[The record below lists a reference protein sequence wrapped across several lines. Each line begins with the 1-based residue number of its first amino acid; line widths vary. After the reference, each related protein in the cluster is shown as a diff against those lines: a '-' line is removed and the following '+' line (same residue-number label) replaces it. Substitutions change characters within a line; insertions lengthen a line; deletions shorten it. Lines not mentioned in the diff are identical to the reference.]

1 MRVLVIGAIAPEGVA
16 YLRERGIEVDEV
28 SDTLAKGELYGRLGD
43 YDGVITRSSTAV
55 TAEFLARANKLRIL
69 GRAGVGV
76 DNIDVDACSH
86 QGVIVVNAPHGNV
99 VSAAEHTVGML
110 LALLRKIPVAN
121 DALKRLQWD
130 RGIYGSELYRKTVG
144 VLGLGKVGSRVA
156 TRLRAFDMSVLVYD
170 PYIPESR
177 ARELGVRLTDLR
189 TVLAEADVITV
200 HVPLSDETESLLGAR
215 EIALMKPGVRIV
227 NCARGGIV
235 HEGALLAALE
245 SGHVAGAAVDVW
257 SEEPPVS
264 DLVKRL
270 ITHPHVVV
278 TPHLGANTH
287 EAQINVAVDV
297 AREIV
302 AFRDGELVEHAVNV
316 PVGDRETMAA
326 QRPFL
331 VLAETLGRFCVQ
343 LEPDNV
349 ERVDVVVA
357 GQVARR
363 DPELIARAVLKGLLE
378 PVTAQAV
385 NLVNAHL
392 VARERGLEIAVHTD
406 EEAGSGYTNLITV
419 TTQAGEARKILAG
432 TVFDGVPR
440 IVRLKDLHIEFI
452 PEGHILVLSYEDRP
466 GVVGKIGSILGR
478 HNVNIASMHV
488 GRRTKRGRAIVV
500 LLLDENVPDEVI
512 GGGRKGRGGRF
523 RAHRPVGTMSTVAA
537 ASRMPRRRGVRD
549 APVGWLRDD
558 RGRPG
563 VQGQAPR
570 RGARRAPEPAAAS
583 ASRRE
588 LDRGQRCPA
597 RDRLGAGAAGPG
609 TGDGHRAQGRVAPDR
624 KPRTGP
630 GGHHRGPAWAVSRRG
645 RHHPPPGRLW
655 ARRCGAETPRSRY
668 HWRARRLGAAA
679 PSTRSRGRRGSTG
692 SGARRRSA
700 PLHGRDR
707 IVWKRRPARPS
718 SSTRERFSCGLRRA
732 ERRGIR

>member
-1 MRVLVIGAIAPEGVA
+1 MRVLVIDAIAPEGTA
-16 YLRERGIEVDEV
+16 YLRTRGLDVDEV
-28 SDTLAKGELYGRLGD
+28 PGTLSAADLHGRLGD
-43 YDGVITRSSTAV
+43 YEAIVTRSSTAV
-55 TAEFLARANKLRIL
+55 TPAFLSRARKLRIL
-69 GRAGVGV
+69 GRAGVGI
-76 DNIDVDACSH
+76 DNIDVDACSR
-86 QGVIVVNAPHGNV
+86 QGVVVVNAPSGNV

-110 LALLRKIPVAN
+110 LALLRKIPIAN
-121 DALKRLQWD
+121 AALKRFEWD
-130 RGIYGSELYRKTVG
+130 RAIYGAELHRKTAG

-156 TRLRAFDMSVLVYD
+156 TRLRAFDMDVLVYD

-177 ARELGVRLTDLR
+177 ARELGVRLTDLG
-189 TVLAEADVITV
+189 TLLGSADVVTV
-200 HVPLSDETESLLGAR
+200 HVPLTGETDGMLGAG

-270 ITHPHVVV
+270 IAHPNVVV

-287 EAQINVAVDV
+287 EAQINVAVEV
-297 AREIV
+297 ARAIV

-316 PVGDRETMAA
+316 PVGDREAIA
-326 QRPFL
+326 EQRPFL
-331 VLAETLGRFCVQ
+331 ILAEALGRFCVQ

-349 ERVDVVVA
+349 ERVEVVV
-357 GQVARR
+357 GGRVARR

-392 VARERGLEIAVHTD
+392 IARERGVELAVHTD

-419 TTQAGEARKILAG
+419 TTHAGEARKVLAG

-466 GVVGKIGSILGR
+466 GIVGKIGSILGR

-500 LLLDENVPDEVI
+500 LLLDEDVPDEVAEEI
-512 GGGRKGRGGRF
+512 EKAVEADFARII
-523 RAHRPVGTMSTVAA
+523 
-537 ASRMPRRRGVRD
+537 RM
-549 APVGWLRDD
+549 
-558 RGRPG
+558 
-563 VQGQAPR
+563 
-570 RGARRAPEPAAAS
+570 
-583 ASRRE
+583 
-588 LDRGQRCPA
+588 
-597 RDRLGAGAAGPG
+597 
-609 TGDGHRAQGRVAPDR
+609 
-624 KPRTGP
+624 
-630 GGHHRGPAWAVSRRG
+630 VS
-645 RHHPPPGRLW
+645 
-655 ARRCGAETPRSRY
+655 
-668 HWRARRLGAAA
+668 
-679 PSTRSRGRRGSTG
+679 
-692 SGARRRSA
+692 
-700 PLHGRDR
+700 
-707 IVWKRRPARPS
+707 
-718 SSTRERFSCGLRRA
+718 
-732 ERRGIR
+732 